1 MKTNVTKQILY
12 FKDLLCAAS
21 KGLNHLLEDQE
32 ANNKTNLIREWTE
45 VNWELFLEKEL
56 FGNDLTIAALSIDKP
71 LLKVL
76 PPKKIVDTAIVASN
90 NQNKMSSNQKVVEEL
105 RVVNFET
112 TNEKGGFEFNPPFDL
127 VVLYDDK
134 SKTIY
139 REKIVN
145 LEFFAVP
152 FIYG

>member
-1 MKTNVTKQILY
+1 MKTNVTKQIRY
-12 FKDLLCAAS
+12 FRDLLCAES
-21 KGLNHLLEDQE
+21 KGLNRLLEDQW
-32 ANNKTNLIREWTE
+32 ANNKANLIQEWTE

-56 FGNDLTIAALSIDKP
+56 FGNDQSIAALSIEKP
-71 LLKVL
+71 FLKVL
-76 PPKKIVDTAIVASN
+76 PPQKTVDTAIVASN
-90 NQNKMSSNQKVVEEL
+90 NPKMTEVAEEL

-112 TNEKGGFEFNPPFDL
+112 MNEKGGFEFSPPFDL

-139 REKIVN
+139 REKIEK

-152 FIYG
+152 FIYA